1 MNTTLA
7 NEVLGGV
14 AIVKVLSFFF
24 LIVFQGLPIK
34 TLVDFEDVLF
44 IASSLAMK
52 GSYFLGELPSWLAE
66 AEIKSRVSLL

>member
-1 MNTTLA
+1 MGINS
-7 NEVLGGV
+7 E
-14 AIVKVLSFFF
+14 VLSFYF

-44 IASSLAMK
+44 LVSSLATK

-66 AEIKSRVSLL
+66 TEIKSKVSLRYLH